1 MIARASSGS
10 RSRISSIEPL
20 TSANSAVPVLRSP
33 SSASGEL
40 PSGATHTR
48 EDALCGVEVAT
59 SPPAPFVSGAPPLPQ
74 KSDVGGFS
82 ALHFAQC
89 FASAFP
95 HFAQKLF
102 VEGLFVP
109 HFEQRIDAP
118 REPGNRPLLYH
129 PTSATDQQAT
139 EGRWQYVPLPSKAV
153 GDRRWRGYSDAR

>member
-1 MIARASSGS
+1 MSFSAGSTMARASSGS
-10 RSRISSIEPL
+10 RSSISSIEPL
-20 TSANSAVPVLRSP
+20 MSANNAVTVLRSP
-33 SSASGEL
+33 SSVSGEL
-40 PSGATHTR
+40 LSGATRTL
-48 EDALCGVEVAT
+48 EADPCGVEVAT
-59 SPPAPFVSGAPPLPQ
+59 AAPAPFVSGAPHLPQ

-118 REPGNRPLLYH
+118 AN
-129 PTSATDQQAT
+129 QAT
-139 EGRWQYVPLPSKAV
+139 
-153 GDRRWRGYSDAR
+153 